1 MGYEPSVTGV
11 IRDYV
16 SSNLNQENIMSSK
29 NSVSSDILDSP
40 MYQLYLTSDGEPF
53 ASCSGGTQPCAGA
66 QLAVVAEE
74 SRVHDKTLIRL
85 TRKINQLLAEAAKKQ
100 KGRDLELIHVGD
112 QVLLAWTSTERP
124 PAGAKA
130 VHSVYEIKQ
139 LLTVKPRSNPHASDQ

>member
-53 ASCSGGTQPCAGA
+53 ASCSGGTEPCAGA
-66 QLAVVAEE
+66 QLAVVAQE
-74 SRVHDKTLIRL
+74 SSVHDKTLIRL

-100 KGRDLELIHVGD
+100 KDRD
-112 QVLLAWTSTERP
+112 QVLLAWTSPYKP
-124 PAGAKA
+124 PMGAKA
-130 VHSVYEIKQ
+130 IQGVSEIKQ
-139 LLTVKPRSNPHASDQ
+139 LLTVKPRSNPHASDQYLDSAAE